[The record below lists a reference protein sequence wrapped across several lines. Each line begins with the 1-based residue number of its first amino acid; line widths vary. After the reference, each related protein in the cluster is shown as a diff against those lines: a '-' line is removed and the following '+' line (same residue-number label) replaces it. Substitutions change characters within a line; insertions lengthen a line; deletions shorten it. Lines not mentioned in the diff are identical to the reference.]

1 MKERLERERLYLFSP
16 YAVSVTRVEVEG
28 LILAPMLEDAVRNA
42 VRKNELLNVRVAL
55 SKNGEAYYET
65 QIFDSNPNEIV
76 KIYQNVYWKDLVK
89 EQEKIA
95 FDLDHGELVRFFFLK
110 NEEKQEFVVIAH
122 RLLGD
127 GASIAFL
134 IEDILY
140 SLSDMKVAAKPYRK
154 PVRANQTPKL
164 SFMRKLQ
171 ENKIRSQW
179 QKEGA
184 VFSQEEYYKLYA
196 DFWQKNTSYIQYE
209 TFYGDVLLR
218 IAAFAKREGVSIGA
232 AVLTAFAKASR
243 ELRHVQTQES
253 TDERISKAN
262 EQADVKELQKQ
273 LSPENI
279 FLEISSNREYKGIGD
294 YAVHKRLSFLYEEE
308 QSFAANAKRLD
319 DMLKQAESTEEFEV
333 ISRFPKSFTDSIHFQ
348 EAGLYMSPDTEWLMK
363 ELGFGT
369 STPGMGVTNLA
380 KVPIPVKYR
389 SHTLKNYVYVP
400 PMHTGARRTLGITIF
415 GNVMNIS
422 LHVKQDAYLTNAK
435 IFFQKG
441 IEILR
446 KL

>member
-1 MKERLERERLYLFSP
+1 
-16 YAVSVTRVEVEG
+16 
-28 LILAPMLEDAVRNA
+28 MLEDAVRNA
-42 VRKNELLNVRVAL
+42 VRKNELLNARVVL
-55 SKNGEAYYET
+55 LENGEAYYET
-65 QIFDSNPNEIV
+65 QVFDSNPNEVI
-76 KIYQNVYWKDLVK
+76 KIYQDVYWKDLVK

-95 FDLDHGELVRFFFLK
+95 FDLDHGELVRFFFLE
-110 NEEKQEFVVIAH
+110 NEEKQELVVIAH

-134 IEDILY
+134 IEDILD

-154 PVRANQTPKL
+154 PIRTSKEPKL

-171 ENKIRSQW
+171 EKRIRSQW

-209 TFYGDVLLR
+209 TFYADALLR

-232 AVLTAFAKASR
+232 VVLTAFAKASR

-262 EQADVKELQKQ
+262 EQADMKELQKQ

-294 YAVHKRLSFLYEEE
+294 YAVHKLTASLYEEE

-319 DMLKQAESTEEFEV
+319 DMLKQSDSTEEFQV
-333 ISRFPKSFTDSIHFQ
+333 ISRFPKSLVDSIHFQ
-348 EAGLYMSPDTEWLMK
+348 AAGLYMSPDTEWLMK
-363 ELGFGT
+363 ELGFRT
-369 STPGMGVTNLA
+369 DTAGMAVTNLA
-380 KVPIPVKYR
+380 KVPIPAKYR

-400 PMHTGARRTLGITIF
+400 PMHMGARRTLGITIF

-422 LHVKQDAYLTNAK
+422 LHVKQDEYLTNAK
-435 IFFQKG
+435 LFFQKG
-441 IEILR
+441 IENLR